1 MSTASPEEKTRVL
14 FVCVHNSARSQMAEA
29 FLNQMAGE
37 GFEAESAGFEPE
49 PLNPLVVEVMKEVG
63 IDIST
68 NQAKSVFGL
77 YKEGRLYDYV
87 VTVCEESQAERCPL
101 FPGRVTRLDWPFQN
115 PATLTG
121 SQQERLAKTREIRDQ
136 IRKKV
141 EEFVGEHSR
150 KRRGPMKDLSTILKV
165 LSDETKPHL
174 VQPTTGAWG
183 SPKDPLGT
191 RTTFDRWARA

>member
-29 FLNQMAGE
+29 FLNQLAGE

-121 SQQERLAKTREIRDQ
+121 SQEERLAKTREIRDQ

-150 KRRGPMKDLSTILKV
+150 KRRGP
-165 LSDETKPHL
+165 
-174 VQPTTGAWG
+174 
-183 SPKDPLGT
+183 
-191 RTTFDRWARA
+191 